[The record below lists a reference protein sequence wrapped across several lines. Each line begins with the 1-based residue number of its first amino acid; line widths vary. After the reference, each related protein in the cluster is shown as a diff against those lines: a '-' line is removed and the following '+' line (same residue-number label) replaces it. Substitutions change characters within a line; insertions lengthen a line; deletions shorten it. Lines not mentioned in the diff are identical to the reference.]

1 MQSLNLETADKIAS
15 TCVAV
20 AQRNN
25 FAPCT
30 ITVLDNNGD
39 ILVQKRMDGCPS
51 KGIPEFSHAKANTC
65 AVFKMHSRWFRE
77 FFTEGNDPSK
87 VCI

>member
-1 MQSLNLETADKIAS
+1 LNLESADKIAS

-20 AQRNN
+20 ALRNN

-30 ITVLDNNGD
+30 ITILDSNGD

-51 KGIPEFSHAKANTC
+51 KGIPDFSFAKANTC
-65 AVFKMHSRWFRE
+65 AVFKMSSRWFRD
-77 FFTEGNDPSK
+77 FFTEGNDP
-87 VCI
+87 